1 MAQVGPEQHGR
12 SGPQPAPGALRNE
25 PQQERSR
32 ERVRRVLAV
41 ADELLASEGPAA
53 LSTTRVAEAAGTSV
67 GSLYRYFPDKEAIV
81 EALAVQ
87 YWGELEDLVAGVAE
101 ADEAEPFDDPM
112 AAVLGTLAAGFRA
125 RPGFLA
131 LWFGGLRTEQVRDA
145 TRPVR
150 VLVGRSV
157 ERILAV
163 HWPQAEPGERAT
175 VTRMVVLA
183 GDALLR
189 EAFRLDPDGDATV
202 LTESEQMLG
211 AYIEARLGDSVNRN

>member
-1 MAQVGPEQHGR
+1 
-12 SGPQPAPGALRNE
+12 LRNE

>member
-1 MAQVGPEQHGR
+1 MAQADPEQHGR

-41 ADELLASEGPAA
+41 ADELLASEGAAA

-189 EAFRLDPDGDATV
+189 EAFRLNPDGDATV

-211 AYIEARLGDSVNRN
+211 AYIEARLGDS